1 MTECSAALQQ
11 TAETV
16 VARYAAQKR
25 TFGTAESLTAGLIA
39 ATLAQ
44 VPGASQVLM
53 GGVVS
58 YDPRVKRDL
67 LHVSQATLDG
77 PGVVSEPCARQMA
90 EGARDVLRV
99 DVAVSATG
107 VAGPGGGTLE
117 TPVGTVYLGCASQSG
132 TAVVRMQ
139 FSGDRQAVREQT
151 VLFALTMALAAL
163 SDGDAH
169 QSAD

>member
-67 LHVSQATLDG
+67 LHDCCERA
-77 PGVVSEPCARQMA
+77 
-90 EGARDVLRV
+90 
-99 DVAVSATG
+99 
-107 VAGPGGGTLE
+107 
-117 TPVGTVYLGCASQSG
+117 
-132 TAVVRMQ
+132 
-139 FSGDRQAVREQT
+139 
-151 VLFALTMALAAL
+151 
-163 SDGDAH
+163 
-169 QSAD
+169 